1 MQEINI
7 QISEEEFYQ
16 IVSKIA
22 KRLAPKYTFG
32 YVDSDDIFQECFL
45 LAREAMVKFD
55 GKRPLENYLNTCL
68 RNRLSNLKR
77 NNFSRIDSV
86 IQKIQEDKRALM
98 EPLDIS
104 LISQEDESSLIFTED
119 VLQNIR
125 NAEIIEAITPH
136 IGSGYKRLYKRFIQT
151 GKVVREKRHAFIEH
165 IRELIVKYG
174 KGQNPS

>member
-1 MQEINI
+1 MPEIQFKI
-7 QISEEEFYQ
+7 TDEEFYQ

-22 KRLAPKYTFG
+22 KRIAKKYVYGFL
-32 YVDSDDIFQECFL
+32 DEQDLEQECFL
-45 LAREAMVKFD
+45 LAREALPRFN
-55 GKRPLENYLNTCL
+55 GTSPLENFLTSHL
-68 RNRLSNLKR
+68 RNRLSNMKR
-77 NNFSRIDSV
+77 DNFSRLDSV

-104 LISQEDESSLIFTED
+104 LISPEDESSLIFTED

-136 IGSGYKRLYKRFIQT
+136 IGPGYKRLYKRFIQT
-151 GKVVREKRHAFIEH
+151 GKIVREKRSKFIEH